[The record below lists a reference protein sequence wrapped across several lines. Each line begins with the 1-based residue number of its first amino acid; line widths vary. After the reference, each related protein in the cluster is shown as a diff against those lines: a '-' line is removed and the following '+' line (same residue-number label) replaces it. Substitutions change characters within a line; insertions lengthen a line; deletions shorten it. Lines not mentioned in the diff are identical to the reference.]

1 MSTDRDVTRIVRSWL
16 EEGRTALPDRV
27 LDTVLDQLPA
37 TPQRRAWWPAR
48 RLREMHIPTR
58 IAVAAAAVVAL
69 AVVGALA
76 LPRPSGVATSP
87 PSASAAPPVSP
98 ASSASAAPSAST
110 APPPAIPSDS
120 PSTLNHVGRFAP
132 GTTYTID
139 DPCCVGPSRMTFTV
153 PATGW
158 AAFDPVFVGKNV
170 AGGGDVFDLY
180 FSPHLVGNVYTGGC
194 HWLGTALTPPVGPT
208 VDDLATAL
216 LAQAGPGASR
226 PIAVTVGGHHGKK
239 VELSIPKDLD
249 VTTCD
254 SDGDFPIF
262 GRWYTGVPDRSG
274 AAPWT
279 YGNGQHNT
287 VYIVDVDGTRQVID
301 TMYLPGTSPADRA
314 EIDQIV
320 ASIRFVSP
328 ASPSPSP

>member
-1 MSTDRDVTRIVRSWL
+1 VSTDREVTRIVRSWL
-16 EEGRTALPDRV
+16 EEGVTALPDRV

-69 AVVGALA
+69 AVVGAIA
-76 LPRPSGVATSP
+76 FPRQGNIGVPGPTSTQT
-87 PSASAAPPVSP
+87 SAPTQTP
-98 ASSASAAPSAST
+98 APSQTPTPTNVSNVNST
-110 APPPAIPSDS
+110 GS
-120 PSTLNHVGRFAP
+120 FAP
-132 GTTYTID
+132 GTTYVID
-139 DPCCVGPSRMTFTV
+139 DACCVGSGRMTFTV

-158 AAFDPVFVGKNV
+158 SAFDPVFVGKNV
-170 AGGGDVFDLY
+170 DGGGDLFDLY
-180 FSPHLVGNVYTGGC
+180 FSPHLVANVYTGGC

-208 VDDLATAL
+208 VDDLVAEL
-216 LAQAGPGASR
+216 LAQAGPGASP
-226 PIAVTVGGHHGKK
+226 PIAVTVGGHPGKK
-239 VELSIPKDLD
+239 VELSIPQDVD

-254 SDGDFPIF
+254 SDGDFALF
-262 GRWYTGVPDRSG
+262 GRWLPAGQSYG

-287 VYIVDVDGTRQVID
+287 VYVIDVDGRRQVID
-301 TMYLPGTSPADRA
+301 TMYLPGTSAANRA
-314 EIDQIV
+314 ELDQIV
-320 ASIRFVSP
+320 ASIRFEARP